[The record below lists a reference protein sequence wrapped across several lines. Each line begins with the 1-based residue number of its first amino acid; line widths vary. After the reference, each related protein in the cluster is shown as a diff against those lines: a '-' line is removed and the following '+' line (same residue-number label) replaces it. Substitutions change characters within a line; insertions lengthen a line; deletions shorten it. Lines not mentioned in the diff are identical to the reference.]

1 MTNLHY
7 RWIGTGTYLV
17 GMVLTAMNIYPF
29 NLWWHVVGAF
39 FWTVAAIQVK
49 DKPLLVI
56 EGIAVITYGLGIV
69 AYFY

>member
-1 MTNLHY
+1 
-7 RWIGTGTYLV
+7 
-17 GMVLTAMNIYPF
+17 MVLTAMNIYPF